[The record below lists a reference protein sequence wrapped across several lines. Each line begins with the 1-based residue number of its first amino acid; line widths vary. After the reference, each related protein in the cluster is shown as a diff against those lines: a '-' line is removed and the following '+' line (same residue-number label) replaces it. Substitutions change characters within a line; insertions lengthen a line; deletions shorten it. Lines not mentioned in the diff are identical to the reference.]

1 MTRHPLVLYTLHA
14 RFHYSLYSATHFFG
28 SEVEILK
35 HYIIV
40 HMFMHANRSQKFQPE
55 TYTVGQLSAKFV
67 DLISRQYSKHHVD
80 MI

>member
-1 MTRHPLVLYTLHA
+1 
-14 RFHYSLYSATHFFG
+14 
-28 SEVEILK
+28 
-35 HYIIV
+35 
-40 HMFMHANRSQKFQPE
+40 MFMHANRSQKFQPE